1 MNESMPSTS
10 KIAFVTIGQTPRVDL
25 VPEMMAEIT
34 VGLPEGRITHQEFGV
49 LDGMS
54 PAELDAMRARDGE
67 HSFATR
73 LASGEEIV
81 SSKALTE
88 EKLNVLL
95 QKIDG
100 EGFDLI
106 VLLCTGTKIEPLKNT
121 LVVEAQRIVDS
132 TVEALAAS
140 ARQLGVIVP
149 LERQI
154 QDFEERHV
162 LPGNP
167 SLVSASP
174 YAGDEMGE
182 RAKLLEGCD
191 LIVMH
196 CMGYS
201 AEMHEAVRKSIDAPV
216 LLSRRLVAGVV
227 RQML

>member
-1 MNESMPSTS
+1 MPSKS

-25 VPEMMAEIT
+25 VPEMMAEIM
-34 VGLPEGRITHQEFGV
+34 VGQPEGRIVFQEFGV
-49 LDGMS
+49 LDGMDD
-54 PAELDAMRARDGE
+54 ADLDAMRARDGE

-73 LASGEEIV
+73 LKNGNEIV
-81 SSKALTE
+81 TSKARTE

-95 QKIDG
+95 QAIDG
-100 EGFDLI
+100 EGFDI
-106 VLLCTGTKIEPLKNT
+106 VVLLCTGTRIEPLKNT

-140 ARQLGVIVP
+140 ARRLGVILP
-149 LERQI
+149 LERQVK
-154 QDFEERHV
+154 DFEERHV
-162 LPGNP
+162 LPGKP

-174 YAGDEMGE
+174 YAGDDMGA
-182 RAKLLEGCD
+182 RAKQLEGCD

-201 AEMHEAVRKSIDAPV
+201 AEMLDAVRASVDAPV
-216 LLSRRLVAGVV
+216 LLSRRMVAGVV

>member
-1 MNESMPSTS
+1 MSSTS

-25 VPEMMAEIT
+25 VPEMMAEIMI
-34 VGLPEGRITHQEFGV
+34 GLPEGRVAYQEFGV

-54 PAELDAMRARDGE
+54 AAELDAMRAKDGE

-73 LASGEEIV
+73 LNSGEEIV
-81 SSKALTE
+81 SSKARTE

-95 QKIDG
+95 RKIDG
-100 EGFDLI
+100 EGFNII

-121 LVVEAQRIVDS
+121 LVVEAQRIVDT

-140 ARQLGVIVP
+140 ARKLGVIVP
-149 LERQI
+149 LERQVK
-154 QDFEERHV
+154 DFEERHV
-162 LPGNP
+162 LPGQP
-167 SLVSASP
+167 RLVSASP
-174 YAGDEMGE
+174 YAGDDMGA
-182 RAKLLEGCD
+182 RAKQLDGCD

-201 AEMHEAVRKSIDAPV
+201 ADMHAAVRQTLDAPV

>member
-1 MNESMPSTS
+1 MPSKS
-10 KIAFVTIGQTPRVDL
+10 KIAFVTIGQTPRADL
-25 VPEMMAEIT
+25 VPEMIAEMTI
-34 VGLPEGRITHQEFGV
+34 GLPENGMEYQEFGV
-49 LDGMS
+49 LDGLS
-54 PAELDAMRARDGE
+54 TEDLDAMRARDGE

-73 LASGEEIV
+73 LANGEEIV

-88 EKLNVLL
+88 EKLNLL
-95 QKIDG
+95 LHKIDS
-100 EGFDLI
+100 EGFDII
-106 VLLCTGTKIEPLKNT
+106 VLLCTGTRIDPLKNT

-140 ARQLGVIVP
+140 ARKLGVIVP

-154 QDFEERHV
+154 TDFEERHV

-167 SLVSASP
+167 RMVSASP
-174 YAGDEMGE
+174 YAGDDMGE
-182 RAKLLEGCD
+182 RAKQLEGCD

-201 AEMHEAVRKSIDAPV
+201 AAMHEAVRKSVDAPV